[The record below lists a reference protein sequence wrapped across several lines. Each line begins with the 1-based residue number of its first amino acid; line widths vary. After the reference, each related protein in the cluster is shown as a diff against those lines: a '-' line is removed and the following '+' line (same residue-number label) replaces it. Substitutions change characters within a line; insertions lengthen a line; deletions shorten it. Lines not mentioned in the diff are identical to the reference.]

1 MLLWRIVQ
9 GLKACRRCQRNSQC
23 LVLPAT
29 VRLQLCTFRCC
40 SLNFFSLRVIW
51 STEVHSNGH
60 RRQIYWLYRGELG
73 LARDAR
79 GRGGGGALA
88 QTYLHGV
95 SFQQYLALLRLV
107 GVHGLSPL
115 QSLQILP
122 VCNHHLHAQAK
133 NKKQCSS
140 KLKGIDVYLRH
151 FQPLT
156 WDPQD
161 PRIETQNQDCWFHSK
176 QEFKIKAD
184 TFSRTWSKAG
194 KASKSCSYTH
204 CHFRQTCS
212 ALLQLVQM
220 ECAKAGTRPC
230 TSEHAHIKSHHCA
243 WYRI

>member
-73 LARDAR
+73 LAREAR

-107 GVHGLSPL
+107 GVHSLSPL
-115 QSLQILP
+115 QGLQILP
-122 VCNHHLHAQAK
+122 ICDHHVHAQP
-133 NKKQCSS
+133 NKTGLNKQF
-140 KLKGIDVYLRH
+140 LL
-151 FQPLT
+151 QPSLQT
-156 WDPQD
+156 PWDSQSA
-161 PRIETQNQDCWFHSK
+161 NS
-176 QEFKIKAD
+176 
-184 TFSRTWSKAG
+184 TFSACRLTLPGGTWPRLNNIVSIVTL
-194 KASKSCSYTH
+194 YVT
-204 CHFRQTCS
+204 
-212 ALLQLVQM
+212 
-220 ECAKAGTRPC
+220 
-230 TSEHAHIKSHHCA
+230 
-243 WYRI
+243 